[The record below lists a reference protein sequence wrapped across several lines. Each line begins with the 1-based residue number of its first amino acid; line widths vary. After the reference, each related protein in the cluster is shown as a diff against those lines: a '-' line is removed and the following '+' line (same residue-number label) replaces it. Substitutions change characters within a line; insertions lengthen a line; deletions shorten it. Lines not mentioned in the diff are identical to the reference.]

1 MNKLITVI
9 ALAGI
14 SSAAL
19 AQAPAPAETAPT
31 APPEQASFQKLDT
44 NRDGALS
51 KIEASSDRMLQ
62 SNFDTADKN
71 ADGKLDAAEYRAAI
85 AK

>member
-1 MNKLITVI
+1 MKKLITAI

-14 SSAAL
+14 TGAAF
-19 AQAPAPAETAPT
+19 AQAPAPAPAAPT

-51 KIEASSDRMLQ
+51 KIEASSDSMLQ
-62 SNFDTADKN
+62 SKFDTADKN
-71 ADGKLDAAEYRAAI
+71 ADGKLDSVEYRSTI

>member
-1 MNKLITVI
+1 MKKVLTAI
-9 ALAGI
+9 ALAGLTG
-14 SSAAL
+14 AAF
-19 AQAPAPAETAPT
+19 AQAPVPAETAPT

-62 SNFDTADKN
+62 SNFDAADKN

>member
-1 MNKLITVI
+1 MKKVITAI
-9 ALAGI
+9 AIAGI
-14 SSAAL
+14 SGAAF

-31 APPEQASFQKLDT
+31 APPAQASFQKLDT

-51 KIEASSDRMLQ
+51 KIEASSDSMLQ
-62 SNFDTADKN
+62 SKFDTADKN
-71 ADGKLDAAEYRAAI
+71 ADGKLDAVEYRAAL

>member
-31 APPEQASFQKLDT
+31 APPAQASFQKLDT

-51 KIEASSDRMLQ
+51 KIEVSSDRMLQ
-62 SNFDTADKN
+62 SRFDTADKN
-71 ADGKLDAAEYRAAI
+71 ADGKLDAVEYRAAI

>member
-51 KIEASSDRMLQ
+51 KIEASSNSMLQ
-62 SNFDTADKN
+62 SKFDTADKN
-71 ADGKLDAAEYRAAI
+71 ADGKLDAAEYRAAL